1 MGTSFWTQPPL
12 TSFNTELSA
21 ARLHSNG
28 RRHVPKNTVIAFQW
42 IVRQIS
48 KTLNVITETY
58 HCLEKFEN
66 LLGGD
71 KGLSFLKTNLL
82 SSRFCQPHHKSA
94 KFHGAMNLSCITQN
108 LYGNVTINYNNSK
121 YGKKLI

>member
-1 MGTSFWTQPPL
+1 MGASFWTQPSL

-48 KTLNVITETY
+48 KTLNVITE
-58 HCLEKFEN
+58 
-66 LLGGD
+66 
-71 KGLSFLKTNLL
+71 
-82 SSRFCQPHHKSA
+82 
-94 KFHGAMNLSCITQN
+94 NLS
-108 LYGNVTINYNNSK
+108 LS
-121 YGKKLI
+121 